1 MSSKKTVG
9 IVVQSGAANRIC
21 CVVIYAAAALASGR
35 KVVLHLVNEGLV
47 AFRKDTA
54 DKIWG
59 SLKPDDWS
67 IFPEGYRS
75 YVETFLKN
83 LNSAIKSGRFKD
95 WRDALVELKEM
106 FKEDFKI
113 YACPMAA
120 QMYNIKKEDL
130 LDIVDGIAGAE
141 TFLEEVEGGTV
152 FVF

>member
-1 MSSKKTVG
+1 MPSKTVG

-21 CVVIYAAAALASGR
+21 CVVVYAATALASGR

-47 AFRKDTA
+47 AFRKDMA

-83 LNSAIKSGRFKD
+83 LNTAIKSGQFKNWYD
-95 WRDALVELKEM
+95 ILKELKM
-106 FKEDFKI
+106 THRDNFKI
-113 YACPMAA
+113 YACPLAA